1 MAKSPK
7 KIVFSRSRDIP
18 FDKLVISEANVRQ
31 IRPESG
37 LDELTQDIDRREDL
51 IQGLNVRALV
61 DENGEETGFFEV
73 PAGGRRYRAI
83 ARLVKAKRFPKDG
96 LVPCVVRKSDTK
108 ILKEDDSLA
117 ENVQRAGLHPLDQF
131 RAFKSMIDQ
140 NMTRA
145 EVAAAYFTTE
155 RFVEQRLRLTS
166 ASPKLLDIYADG
178 EMTLELLE
186 AFTVNPDHFR
196 QEQVWDAIQH
206 TYRQPWQVRQ
216 MLTETAVPSSDKRAL
231 FVGLE
236 AYEQAGGGVLRD
248 LFSEQAGYWFEDP
261 ALLDRLTT
269 EKLKTVADEIAAEG
283 WKWVA
288 VNVNLPYGYSNG
300 MRALLPLEVELTE
313 EERAERQAL
322 RDEYAKIEA
331 EYEDHEELPDE
342 IDQRLGE
349 IETALEAFESR
360 PVIFEPLDIPLAGVF
375 VGLDR
380 DGDLILDRGYVRP
393 EDEASVDAGTE
404 ETSDGSEDEDDGV
417 AANRT
422 VITIGG
428 EPAQPED
435 EDDEG
440 EAVKPLPERLVMELT
455 AHRTLALRDAVA
467 ANSHVAV
474 TALLHKLVR
483 DTFSQ
488 IRAEGAAIE
497 AVVHRVHFR
506 EQGKDLPDT
515 PYAQAL
521 TERHEN
527 WKADI
532 PSDDDALWDWIDGL
546 DDASR
551 HALLAHCVSFGVN
564 ALYERPNPHGGAGI
578 SQRGLDRRMAEAERL
593 TNATGLDMVDAG
605 FRPTVANYLGR
616 VTKRHILE
624 AVREGVGDQAA
635 QLIDHLKKPDM
646 AREAERLLAD
656 SGWLPE
662 PLRGLG
668 AEPESTDEADAAALP
683 AYLSGGDEA
692 DVTASAD
699 FEDEATP
706 PVAAE

>member
-31 IRPESG
+31 IRPETG

-73 PAGGRRYRAI
+73 PAGGRRFRAI
-83 ARLVKAKRFPKDG
+83 ERLVKARRFPKDG
-96 LVPCVVRKSDTK
+96 LVPCVVRKADTN

-131 RAFKSMIDQ
+131 RAFKSMVDQ
-140 NMTRA
+140 KMSRA

-166 ASPKLLDIYADG
+166 VSPKLLDIYADG

-186 AFTVNPDHFR
+186 AFTVNPDHDR

-206 TYRQPWQVRQ
+206 TYRQPWQIRQ
-216 MLTETAVPSSDKRAL
+216 MLTEAAVPSSDKRAI
-231 FVGLE
+231 FVGTQ

-248 LFSEQAGYWFEDP
+248 LFSEQVGFWLEDP

-269 EKLKTVADEIAAEG
+269 DKLKAVADEIAAEG
-283 WKWVA
+283 WKWIA
-288 VNVNLPYGYSNG
+288 LDVNLPYGYSNG
-300 MRALLPLEVELTE
+300 LRALSRATVEFTE
-313 EERAERQAL
+313 DERAERESL
-322 RDEYAKIEA
+322 RDEYAKIEG
-331 EYEDHEELPDE
+331 EYEDHDELPDE

-349 IETALEAFESR
+349 IETALEAFENR
-360 PVIFEPLDIPLAGVF
+360 PVIFEPQDIPLAGVF

-380 DGDLILDRGYVRP
+380 DGELIVDRGYVRP
-393 EDEASVDAGTE
+393 EDEAPVDADAEEPGT
-404 ETSDGSEDEDDGV
+404 DIGDDEGNG
-417 AANRT
+417 AATRA
-422 VITIGG
+422 VITVGG
-428 EPAQPED
+428 EPSQPED
-435 EDDEG
+435 DDDEG

-455 AHRTLALRDAVA
+455 AHRTLALRDALA
-467 ANSHVAV
+467 ANPHVAV

-488 IRAEGAAIE
+488 VRAEGAVIE
-497 AVVHRVHFR
+497 ANVQRVHFR

-521 TERHEN
+521 TERHKN

-532 PSDDDALWDWIDGL
+532 PSDDEALWGWIEGL

-564 ALYERPNPHGGAGI
+564 ALYERPNQFGASGI
-578 SQRGLDRRMAEAERL
+578 TQRGLDRRMAEAERL
-593 TNATGLDMVDAG
+593 AHVTGLDMVEAG
-605 FRPTVANYLGR
+605 FRPTVENYLGR
-616 VTKRHILE
+616 VTKLHILE

-662 PLRGLG
+662 PLRSLG

-692 DVTASAD
+692 DADASAD

>member
-31 IRPESG
+31 IRPETG

-131 RAFKSMIDQ
+131 RAFKSMVDQ
-140 NMTRA
+140 KMSRA
-145 EVAAAYFTTE
+145 EVASAYFTTE

-166 ASPKLLDIYADG
+166 VSPKLLDVYADG
-178 EMTLELLE
+178 GMTLELLE
-186 AFTVNPDHFR
+186 AFTVNPDHDR

-206 TYRQPWQVRQ
+206 TYRQPWQIRQ
-216 MLTETAVPSSDKRAL
+216 MLTEAAVPSSDKRAI
-231 FVGLE
+231 FVGTQ

-248 LFSEQAGYWFEDP
+248 LFSEQVGFWLEDP

-269 EKLKTVADEIAAEG
+269 EKLKAVADEIAAEG
-283 WKWVA
+283 WKWIA
-288 VNVNLPYGYSNG
+288 VDVNLPYGYSNG
-300 MRALLPLEVELTE
+300 LRALARASVDLTE
-313 EERAERQAL
+313 DERAERESL

-331 EYEDHEELPDE
+331 EYEDVEEYPDE

-349 IETALEAFESR
+349 IETALEAFENR
-360 PVIFEPLDIPLAGVF
+360 PVIFEPLDISLAGVF

-380 DGDLILDRGYVRP
+380 DGELIVDRGYVRP
-393 EDEASVDAGTE
+393 EDEAPVKADAEEPGT
-404 ETSDGSEDEDDGV
+404 DIGDDEGNGD
-417 AANRT
+417 ATHA

-428 EPAQPED
+428 DPAQPED

-455 AHRTLALRDAVA
+455 AHRTLALRDALA
-467 ANSHVAV
+467 ANPEVAV

-488 IRAEGAAIE
+488 VRAEGVVIE
-497 AVVHRVHFR
+497 ANVHRVHFR
-506 EQGKDLPDT
+506 EQGKDLPDA

-532 PSDDDALWDWIDGL
+532 PSDDDELWGWIEGL
-546 DDASR
+546 DNASR

-564 ALYERPNPHGGAGI
+564 ALYERPNQFGASGI

-593 TNATGLDMVDAG
+593 AHVTGLDMVEAG
-605 FRPTVANYLGR
+605 FRPTVENYLGR

-662 PLRGLG
+662 PLRGL
-668 AEPESTDEADAAALP
+668 AVESDAPEEADVDALP
-683 AYLSGGDEA
+683 DYLSGGDEPDA
-692 DVTASAD
+692 DASAD
-699 FEDEATP
+699 FENEATP